1 MMILQIVLCLAFMA
15 VGLVTMYLVLR
26 RNRYPIPADGVQWIV
41 TIMSVL
47 LICAS
52 GFILALAFA
61 YRADEV
67 NSAAELD
74 EPAEDF
80 AFRLVS
86 SQEDRHLA
94 QFRGQV
100 VLLNFWATW
109 CQPCITEIP
118 ELDRLQ
124 RAYRDQGL
132 VVMTISD
139 EPLEDLNRFED
150 LWPKET
156 VSGYLEFEA
165 LPEGFQSELMT
176 GRPISYIIDRGGVI
190 RELVIGAGSFEYFER
205 LVKPWLDRV

>member
-1 MMILQIVLCLAFMA
+1 MTLQIALCATFMV
-15 VGLVTMYLVLR
+15 VGLLTMYLVLR

-47 LICAS
+47 LICGS
-52 GFILALAFA
+52 GFILALAFTF
-61 YRADEV
+61 RADEV
-67 NSAAELD
+67 NSAAGLE
-74 EPAEDF
+74 ESVEDF

-86 SQEDRHLA
+86 SQEDRHFA
-94 QFRGQV
+94 QYRGQV

-124 RAYRDQGL
+124 RVYRNQGL

-150 LWPKET
+150 LWPEET

-165 LPEGFQSELMT
+165 LPEGFQAELLT
-176 GRPISYIIDRGGVI
+176 GRPISYVIDRSGII

-205 LVKPWLDRV
+205 LVKPWLDRA